1 MNFKCILGLSLVSVV
16 LNSANAEPF
25 DKTGLIDLQN
35 EATKRA
41 SCFIIGSRLELA
53 TTAIWSEIRN
63 KPAKT
68 QSEQVANEKK
78 ATEVLDFGKTGSF
91 WAKKLN
97 ENISQVIPPSQMQ
110 DYFTTQR
117 DGISKFDQLTK
128 KDSWLAVNA
137 WNTCGK
143 SYGFFK

>member
-1 MNFKCILGLSLVSVV
+1 MKFKYFLTSILATAF
-16 LNSANAEPF
+16 LNLAKAEPF
-25 DKTGLIDLQN
+25 DKTGLIDLKN

-41 SCFIIGSRLELA
+41 SCFVIGSRLELV
-53 TTAIWSEIRN
+53 TTAIWSDMRG

-68 QSEQVANEKK
+68 QDEQWANEKK

-97 ENISQVIPPSQMQ
+97 ENISQAIPPSQMQ

-117 DGISKFDQLTK
+117 DGMSKFDLLTK
-128 KDSWLAVNA
+128 KDPWLGVNA
-137 WNTCGK
+137 WNACGK